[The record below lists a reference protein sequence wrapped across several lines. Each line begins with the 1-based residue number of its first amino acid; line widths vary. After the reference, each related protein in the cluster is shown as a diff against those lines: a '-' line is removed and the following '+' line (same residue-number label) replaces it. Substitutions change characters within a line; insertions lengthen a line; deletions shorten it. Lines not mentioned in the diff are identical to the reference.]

1 MPSEH
6 SSGERRRQGSITK
19 AGPGHARR
27 LLVEAAQHYRHRP
40 HVGVAL
46 TRRQAGQDPRVVA
59 CAWRAQRRLHQRW
72 QHLHATRGKHAN
84 IVTIAVARELATF
97 CWEAARTD

>member
-1 MPSEH
+1 MIQCSTFGR
-6 SSGERRRQGSITK
+6 STAASVWQTGSASGTGSRADK
-19 AGPGHARR
+19 
-27 LLVEAAQHYRHRP
+27 HYRHRP

-59 CAWRAQRRLHQRW
+59 CAWRAQRRLYQRW